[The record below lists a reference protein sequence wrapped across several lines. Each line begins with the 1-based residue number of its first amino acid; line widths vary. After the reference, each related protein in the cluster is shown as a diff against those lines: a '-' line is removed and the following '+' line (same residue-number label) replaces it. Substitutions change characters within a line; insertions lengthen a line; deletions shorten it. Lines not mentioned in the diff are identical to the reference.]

1 MRAQALQSHQQEWV
15 QSGAPIAEIMS
26 REEATPVEARR
37 RFVFPPKS
45 KLSHKGPAPGLLLD
59 SELSE
64 EEGSGSD
71 GGAEFGDAVGKGG
84 EGGGRGDGEGDGE
97 GEGTREGASDSGSSL
112 GGDEEWYP
120 ARATRSRVA
129 GARGQG

>member
-1 MRAQALQSHQQEWV
+1 MRPQALQSHQQEWV

-71 GGAEFGDAVGKGG
+71 EGAEFGDAVGNGG
-84 EGGGRGDGEGDGE
+84 EVGGGRGGGRDAG
-97 GEGTREGASDSGSSL
+97 GSCGQWKQCR
-112 GGDEEWYP
+112 GG
-120 ARATRSRVA
+120 
-129 GARGQG
+129 

>member
-1 MRAQALQSHQQEWV
+1 MRPQALQSHQQEWV

-71 GGAEFGDAVGKGG
+71 EGAEFGDAVGKAVGAAV
-84 EGGGRGDGEGDGE
+84 
-97 GEGTREGASDSGSSL
+97 TRVHVCPVWSS
-112 GGDEEWYP
+112 EQP
-120 ARATRSRVA
+120 ALQKCVFLQPPFQPPVSAL
-129 GARGQG
+129 

>member
-1 MRAQALQSHQQEWV
+1 MRPQALQSHQQEWV

-71 GGAEFGDAVGKGG
+71 EGAEFGDAVGNGG
-84 EGGGRGDGEGDGE
+84 EGGGDGEGDG
-97 GEGTREGASDSGSSL
+97 TREVAADSGSSV

>member
-1 MRAQALQSHQQEWV
+1 MRPQALQSHQQEWV

-71 GGAEFGDAVGKGG
+71 EGAEFGDAVGNGG
-84 EGGGRGDGEGDGE
+84 EGGGDGEV
-97 GEGTREGASDSGSSL
+97 AADSGSSV